1 MVKRKRTGNETAESS
16 KEEASS
22 GSASAIKSV
31 LSAEDGAFPRGGGS
45 VLSPLEIKQAANEAT
60 KDVLFG
66 VSVTLIMVLLV
77 ICVIEKL
84 IYIIRRTHTQLFL

>member
-1 MVKRKRTGNETAESS
+1 MVKRKRTGNEAAESS
-16 KEEASS
+16 KEESSS
-22 GSASAIKSV
+22 GSSSAIKSV

-66 VSVTLIMVLLV
+66 VSITIMMILGV
-77 ICVIEKL
+77 IFVIDRYTPTK
-84 IYIIRRTHTQLFL
+84 T